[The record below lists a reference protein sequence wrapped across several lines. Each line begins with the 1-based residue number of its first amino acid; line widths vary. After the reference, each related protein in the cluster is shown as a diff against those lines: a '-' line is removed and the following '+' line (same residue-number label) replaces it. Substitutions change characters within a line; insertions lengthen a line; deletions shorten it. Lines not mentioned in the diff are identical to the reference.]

1 MKMDKKNKEEL
12 QTEIDATNRAF
23 QRLYDLL
30 RALEEDGH
38 SEELI
43 LDQANTAEQEL
54 EQLIDEIQT
63 EWLK

>member
-1 MKMDKKNKEEL
+1 MDKKNQADL
-12 QTEIDATNRAF
+12 QMHIDAAAKAF
-23 QRLYDLL
+23 QSLYDLL

-54 EQLIDEIQT
+54 EQLTDEIEN